1 MKKILSLTLATL
13 MLLTTILLS
22 ACGGQKTL
30 AEKAAAGE
38 TIKIGV
44 IQLMPNPSLDNC
56 REGILAALEAS
67 DVKYELDV
75 QTGSPNSYDSDCTAF
90 AQSMVS
96 GGCDMIIAI
105 ATPAAK
111 SAFTAAADTKIP
123 VLFCAVSDP
132 VTAGLVKAWDVP
144 GENCTGTSDVLDF
157 SLHVGMIKAF
167 QPNVKTVGVIYT
179 TSEENSLTQ
188 LKNLRAVCDGMNISV
203 EAASVQGAADIPA
216 AAAAVAAKS
225 DCILNFTDNN
235 VVQSLSAVLAAA
247 ESAKIP
253 VYGSEEEQVKNG
265 CAASMSIDY
274 VALGKMTGDM
284 AVEIIKGA
292 DAAKL
297 SVRKL
302 SEALPVINE
311 KALADLGIE
320 IPAAYANA
328 VRVK

>member
-1 MKKILSLTLATL
+1 M
-13 MLLTTILLS
+13 
-22 ACGGQKTL
+22 
-30 AEKAAAGE
+30 
-38 TIKIGV
+38 
-44 IQLMPNPSLDNC
+44 
-56 REGILAALEAS
+56 
-67 DVKYELDV
+67 
-75 QTGSPNSYDSDCTAF
+75 
-90 AQSMVS
+90 
-96 GGCDMIIAI
+96 
-105 ATPAAK
+105 
-111 SAFTAAADTKIP
+111 
-123 VLFCAVSDP
+123 
-132 VTAGLVKAWDVP
+132 TAGLVKAWDVP

-216 AAAAVAAKS
+216 AAAKS

>member
-1 MKKILSLTLATL
+1 M
-13 MLLTTILLS
+13 
-22 ACGGQKTL
+22 
-30 AEKAAAGE
+30 
-38 TIKIGV
+38 
-44 IQLMPNPSLDNC
+44 
-56 REGILAALEAS
+56 
-67 DVKYELDV
+67 
-75 QTGSPNSYDSDCTAF
+75 
-90 AQSMVS
+90 
-96 GGCDMIIAI
+96 
-105 ATPAAK
+105 
-111 SAFTAAADTKIP
+111 
-123 VLFCAVSDP
+123 
-132 VTAGLVKAWDVP
+132 
-144 GENCTGTSDVLDF
+144 
-157 SLHVGMIKAF
+157 
-167 QPNVKTVGVIYT
+167 
-179 TSEENSLTQ
+179 
-188 LKNLRAVCDGMNISV
+188 
-203 EAASVQGAADIPA
+203 
-216 AAAAVAAKS
+216 
-225 DCILNFTDNN
+225 
-235 VVQSLSAVLAAA
+235 LAAA